1 MKAPS
6 PPEMRTETQ
15 RGKLPIGQILSA
27 LNERNISYSPRAS
40 RKDLEDLLL
49 NVLGDNNV
57 VAVKN
62 AEEDNIQVIEVESIS
77 PEDWKRQQEEK
88 LRQKQKEQEREEE
101 QKQKKMKQQE
111 QANAKKTSGKP
122 NSRQEQPK
130 DSTTG
135 RTANFYR
142 SVNRSY
148 RPSGFSSA
156 ATKAYASGPSTT
168 RQGQR
173 KQRSAARSAASA
185 ASSSSPSSSPKNKP
199 REQKSGRRIYS
210 PFRGKR
216 SESTTPTPQS
226 TNSTRRRRR
235 NDFGDIRDDF
245 DRFGDVVEDDL
256 GRFGELLANS
266 VDNIFWGAED
276 DDKRPS
282 SRRKQEEEGEEDDDD
297 DDDDESSNR
306 RRNRKR
312 KKHWKDRAEERLDK
326 VMGIHS
332 VGDKTYDRWTER
344 DSLEEEEEEEDGY
357 DAISYAK
364 GRRRR
369 NRSKTRKA
377 FWEED
382 ASIFSVLLGHN
393 WDDSRPPQ
401 RSLRSNVDDIFG
413 AFRSSRTLTALLRNV
428 LVVTAN
434 LIGSLCK
441 WASVRDTI
449 PRPFVFLGG
458 VGAGFVSPPGSRIKN
473 TLLAFLSIRV
483 LGEWL
488 SEPYQS
494 SSRKPPRRSPRAPR
508 NNEKHDD
515 GDENE
520 EASE

>member
-1 MKAPS
+1 M
-6 PPEMRTETQ
+6 
-15 RGKLPIGQILSA
+15 
-27 LNERNISYSPRAS
+27 
-40 RKDLEDLLL
+40 
-49 NVLGDNNV
+49 
-57 VAVKN
+57 
-62 AEEDNIQVIEVESIS
+62 
-77 PEDWKRQQEEK
+77 
-88 LRQKQKEQEREEE
+88 
-101 QKQKKMKQQE
+101 
-111 QANAKKTSGKP
+111 
-122 NSRQEQPK
+122 
-130 DSTTG
+130 
-135 RTANFYR
+135 
-142 SVNRSY
+142 
-148 RPSGFSSA
+148 
-156 ATKAYASGPSTT
+156 
-168 RQGQR
+168 
-173 KQRSAARSAASA
+173 
-185 ASSSSPSSSPKNKP
+185 
-199 REQKSGRRIYS
+199 
-210 PFRGKR
+210 
-216 SESTTPTPQS
+216 
-226 TNSTRRRRR
+226 RR

-266 VDNIFWGAED
+266 VDNIFWGTED
-276 DDKRPS
+276 DDERPS
-282 SRRKQEEEGEEDDDD
+282 SRREQDAEDEEH
-297 DDDDESSNR
+297 DDEPSDR
-306 RRNRKR
+306 RRSRKR

-344 DSLEEEEEEEDGY
+344 DSLEEEEEEKSGY

-369 NRSKTRKA
+369 KRSKTRKA

-413 AFRSSRTLTALLRNV
+413 AFRSSRTLTALLRNM
-428 LVVTAN
+428 LVVSAN

-473 TLLAFLSIRV
+473 TLLACLSIRV

-488 SEPYQS
+488 SEPYQRND
-494 SSRKPPRRSPRAPR
+494 SRKPPRRSPRVPR
-508 NNEKHDD
+508 NNEKEDD
-515 GDENE
+515 SDEIE